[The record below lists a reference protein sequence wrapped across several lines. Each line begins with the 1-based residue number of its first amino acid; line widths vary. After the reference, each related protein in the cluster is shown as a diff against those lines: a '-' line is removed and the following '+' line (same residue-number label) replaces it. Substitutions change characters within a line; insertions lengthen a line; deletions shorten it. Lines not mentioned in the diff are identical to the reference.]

1 MKISAQIINPR
12 FSTTPEQDSPC
23 QFGACTQQEMGLLFS
38 WSVRSDI
45 FPMYILTWLPMRMT
59 LTVLCVGVDEGQVNG
74 YCKPFYLVIF
84 ICVSLIWAN
93 LTLST
98 SVV

>member
-1 MKISAQIINPR
+1 
-12 FSTTPEQDSPC
+12 
-23 QFGACTQQEMGLLFS
+23 MGLLFS

-59 LTVLCVGVDEGQVNG
+59 LTVLCVGVDEGQVNA

-93 LTLST
+93 LALST